1 MRQTWRVST
10 GGRVAGLVFTAF
22 GLVVVVR
29 ALLAI
34 AHDGLE
40 LGLAYGLLFGV
51 ALVLVPLV
59 LTLRPGV
66 TLTETDVEVRNPLRT
81 LRVPVAEITD
91 AKTGYGGLRIETG
104 EGRAVTAWAV
114 QKSNL
119 ANWRGQHT
127 RADDVAEAIRAASRG
142 RTKARR

>member
-10 GGRVAGLVFTAF
+10 AGRVAGLVGTAF

-34 AHDGLE
+34 ARDGME
-40 LGLAYGLLFGV
+40 LGLAYGLLLGV
-51 ALVLVPLV
+51 ALVVAPLV
-59 LTLRPGV
+59 LTLRPAV
-66 TLTETDVEVRNPLRT
+66 TLTETDVDVRNPLRT
-81 LRVPVAEITD
+81 LRVPIAEITD
-91 AKTGYGGLRIETG
+91 AKTGYGGVRIETRA
-104 EGRAVTAWAV
+104 GRAVTAWAV

-127 RADDVAEAIRAASRG
+127 RADDVAEAIRQAARP
-142 RTKARR
+142 RARR